1 MGEDCFGLFGMNIV
15 TGPTSRHLIM
25 RLLFFLPEEKQ
36 VRIERRLR
44 GREDFDK
51 LARADCVVVS
61 FGKSG
66 RTWLRVMLSRFYQV
80 RYGLARRHLLSFDNL
95 HNKIPAIPKI
105 FFTHDNYLKDYA
117 TQVDPKALYREKR
130 VVLMIRDPA
139 DVAVS
144 QYYQWKFRMPSRKK
158 RLNDYPS
165 HGEDLSLHDFVMRP
179 QSGLLKVIEFMN
191 GWGRELD
198 RIKNLLV
205 VRYEDLRADP
215 EDVLKRILDFI
226 GTPGSTEHVR
236 EAVSFASVEN
246 MRQLERKRVF
256 WLSGRRMLAKDR
268 GNLDTYK
275 VRRAKVGGYR
285 DDFTREQLAAI
296 DTLVNTRLLPVFGYA
311 RSKEASMAT

>member
-66 RTWLRVMLSRFYQV
+66 RTWFRVMLSRFYQV

-165 HGEDLSLHDFVMRP
+165 HGEDVSLYDFVMRP

-215 EDVLKRILDFI
+215 EKMLTRILDFI

-236 EAVSFASVEN
+236 EAVSFASIEN

-285 DDFTREQLAAI
+285 DDFTPEQLESIEA
-296 DTLVNTRLLPVFGYA
+296 LVENRLLPGFGYGRRERHQLA
-311 RSKEASMAT
+311 

>member
-1 MGEDCFGLFGMNIV
+1 MSIV
-15 TGPTSRHLIM
+15 IGTTSRHLIM
-25 RLLFFLPEEKQ
+25 HLLSFLPEEKK

-44 GREDFDK
+44 GREDFHK

-95 HNKIPAIPKI
+95 HNKNSAIPKI
-105 FFTHDNYLKDYA
+105 FFTHDNYLKDFVDRA
-117 TQVDPKALYREKR
+117 DPKALYRDKK
-130 VVLMIRDPA
+130 VVLMVRDPA

-158 RLNDYPS
+158 RMNDYPLQ
-165 HGEDLSLHDFVMRP
+165 GEDVSLYEFVMRP
-179 QSGLLKVIEFMN
+179 QSGLPKVIEFMN

-198 RIKNLLV
+198 RIKELMV

-215 EDVLKRILDFI
+215 EDVLTRILNFV
-226 GTPGSTEHVR
+226 GTPGSTEEVG
-236 EAVSFASVEN
+236 EAVSFASIDN
-246 MRQLERKRVF
+246 MRQLEQKRVF

-268 GNLDTYK
+268 NNLDTYK

-285 DDFTREQLAAI
+285 DDFTPEQLESI

-311 RSKEASMAT
+311 RSNEQADLATA